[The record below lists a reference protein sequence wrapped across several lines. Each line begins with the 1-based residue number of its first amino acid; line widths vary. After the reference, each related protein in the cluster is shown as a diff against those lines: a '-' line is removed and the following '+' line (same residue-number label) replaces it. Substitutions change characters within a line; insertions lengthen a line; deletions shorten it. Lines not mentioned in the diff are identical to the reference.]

1 MKKNE
6 WMFMEIGFNF
16 FFHHSHTM
24 TNDDDDEAKQNKKT
38 GFQSNIIRIY

>member
-1 MKKNE
+1 MNVHGN
-6 WMFMEIGFNF
+6 WVQF